1 MLVNIIMAAALLSL
15 FEKECLLYAYLQDIH
30 FYKM

>member
-1 MLVNIIMAAALLSL
+1 MLVNIIMAAALLL